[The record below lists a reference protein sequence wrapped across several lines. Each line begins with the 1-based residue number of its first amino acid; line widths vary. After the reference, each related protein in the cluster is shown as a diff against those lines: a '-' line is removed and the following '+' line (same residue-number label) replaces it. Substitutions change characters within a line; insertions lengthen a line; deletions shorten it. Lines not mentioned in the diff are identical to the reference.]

1 MVGPKPIGCPLSWRG
16 QDMITVDSAGHTD
29 VGQKRTGN
37 EDAFLVDDQL
47 QLYVVADGMGGR
59 KAGEVA
65 SHLVV
70 DTIRKTMQ
78 RLASTKNP
86 DQMVGVDRSLS
97 SEANQLVYAIRRANL
112 KTYEYAQNDESCK
125 GMGSTV
131 AAIYFSDTHIIV
143 SNVGDSPIY
152 LVRDGRAEII
162 STIHTVMAEQE
173 TLAPEGGLKLG
184 QQYLHMITRAMGIG
198 ETVNPDTT
206 EIVFQEGDILV
217 ICSDGLSDKAF
228 PDEISEIVEHNP
240 PQEACH
246 KLVAMANERG
256 GDDNITVIVLQ
267 LGPVMDIAKPVPAAT
282 ARDAGAAEEDQPQ
295 VLVEYDTDDASYS
308 TLTRALRLDGIF
320 LETTEPFSEGETLM
334 MNITDLQSQQ
344 TLMLS
349 GIIVGR
355 KPKGIEIVF
364 DDLAPSQLETL
375 KGFIRSL

>member
-1 MVGPKPIGCPLSWRG
+1 
-16 QDMITVDSAGHTD
+16 MISVDSAGHTD
-29 VGQKRTGN
+29 VGQKRKGN
-37 EDAFLVDDQL
+37 EDAFLIDDQL

-65 SHLVV
+65 SRLVV
-70 DTIRKTMQ
+70 ETIRKTMQ
-78 RLASTKNP
+78 KLASTENP
-86 DQMVGVDRSLS
+86 DQMVGVDRNLS
-97 SEANQLVYAIRRANL
+97 SQANQLVYAIRRANL
-112 KTYEYAQNDESCK
+112 KTYEYAQNDQSCK

-131 AAIYFSDTHIIV
+131 SAVCFSDTHIIV

-152 LVRDGRAEII
+152 LVRDGRAEVV

-173 TLAPEGGLKLG
+173 ALAPEGGLKLC

-206 EIVFQEGDILV
+206 EIIFQEGDVLV

-228 PDEISEIVEHNP
+228 PDEICEIVENNV
-240 PQEACH
+240 PQKSCH

-256 GDDNITVIVLQ
+256 GDDNITVIVLH
-267 LGPVMDIAKPVPAAT
+267 LGPVIEAAKPTPAAVS
-282 ARDAGAAEEDQPQ
+282 DAASSEKNLPQ
-295 VLVEYDTDDASYS
+295 VLVEYDTEDASYS

-320 LETTEPFSEGETLM
+320 LETSEPFSKGESLM
-334 MNITDLQSQQ
+334 MNITDPQTQT

-375 KGFIRSL
+375 KSLIRGL

>member
-1 MVGPKPIGCPLSWRG
+1 
-16 QDMITVDSAGHTD
+16 MISVESAGLTD
-29 VGQKRTGN
+29 VGQKRKGN
-37 EDAFLVDDQL
+37 EDSFLIDDQL

-65 SHLVV
+65 SRLVV
-70 DTIRKTMQ
+70 ETISTTMHK
-78 RLASTKNP
+78 LVSAENP
-86 DQMVGVDRSLS
+86 DQMVGVDRNLS
-97 SEANQLVYAIRRANL
+97 SQANQLVYAIRRANL
-112 KTYEYAQNDESCK
+112 KTYEYAQNDKSCK

-131 AAIYFSDTHIIV
+131 SAVYFSDKQAII

-152 LVRDGRAEII
+152 LVRDGRAEIV
-162 STIHTVMAEQE
+162 STLHTVMAEQE

-198 ETVNPDTT
+198 ETVNPDTM
-206 EIVFQEGDILV
+206 EIDFQEGDILV

-228 PDEISEIVEHNP
+228 PEEICEIVENNP
-240 PQEACH
+240 PEESTH

-267 LGPVMDIAKPVPAAT
+267 LGPVLAEKKPTP
-282 ARDAGAAEEDQPQ
+282 GAILSEKTLPQ

-308 TLTRALRLDGIF
+308 TATRALRLDGIF
-320 LETTEPFSEGETLM
+320 LETSEPFTKGESLM
-334 MNITDLQSQQ
+334 MTITDPQTQK

-349 GIIVGR
+349 GIIIGR
-355 KPKGIEIVF
+355 TPKGIEVAF

-375 KGFIRSL
+375 KNLIRNM

>member
-1 MVGPKPIGCPLSWRG
+1 
-16 QDMITVDSAGHTD
+16 MISVESAGLTD
-29 VGQKRTGN
+29 VGQKRKGN
-37 EDAFLVDDQL
+37 EDSFLIDDQL

-65 SHLVV
+65 SRLVV
-70 DTIRKTMQ
+70 ETISTTMHK
-78 RLASTKNP
+78 LVSAENP
-86 DQMVGVDRSLS
+86 DQMVGVDRNLS
-97 SEANQLVYAIRRANL
+97 SQANQLVYAIRRANL
-112 KTYEYAQNDESCK
+112 KTYEYAQNDKSCK

-131 AAIYFSDTHIIV
+131 SAVYFSDTQAII

-152 LVRDGRAEII
+152 LVRDGRAEIV
-162 STIHTVMAEQE
+162 STLHTVMAEQE

-198 ETVNPDTT
+198 ETVNPDTM
-206 EIVFQEGDILV
+206 EIDFQEGDILV

-228 PDEISEIVEHNP
+228 PEEICEIVENNP
-240 PQEACH
+240 PEESTH

-267 LGPVMDIAKPVPAAT
+267 LGPVLAEKKPTP
-282 ARDAGAAEEDQPQ
+282 GAILSEKTLPQ

-308 TLTRALRLDGIF
+308 TATRALRLDGIF
-320 LETTEPFSEGETLM
+320 LETSEPFTKGESLM
-334 MNITDLQSQQ
+334 MTITDPQTQK

-349 GIIVGR
+349 GIIIGR
-355 KPKGIEIVF
+355 TPNGIEVAF

-375 KGFIRSL
+375 KNLIRSI

>member
-1 MVGPKPIGCPLSWRG
+1 
-16 QDMITVDSAGHTD
+16 MISVESAGLTD
-29 VGQKRTGN
+29 VGQKRKGN
-37 EDAFLVDDQL
+37 EDSFLIDDQL

-65 SHLVV
+65 SRLVV
-70 DTIRKTMQ
+70 ETISTTMHK
-78 RLASTKNP
+78 LVSAENP
-86 DQMVGVDRSLS
+86 DQMVGVDRNLS
-97 SEANQLVYAIRRANL
+97 SQANQLVYAIRRANL
-112 KTYEYAQNDESCK
+112 KTYEYAQNDKSCK

-131 AAIYFSDTHIIV
+131 SAVYFSDTQAII

-152 LVRDGRAEII
+152 LVRDGRAEIV
-162 STIHTVMAEQE
+162 STLHTVMAEQE

-198 ETVNPDTT
+198 ETVNPDTM
-206 EIVFQEGDILV
+206 EIDFQEGDILV

-228 PDEISEIVEHNP
+228 PEEICEIVENNP
-240 PQEACH
+240 PEESTH

-267 LGPVMDIAKPVPAAT
+267 LGPVLAEKKPTP
-282 ARDAGAAEEDQPQ
+282 GAILSEKTLPQ

-308 TLTRALRLDGIF
+308 TATRALRLDGIF
-320 LETTEPFSEGETLM
+320 LETSEPFTKGESLM
-334 MNITDLQSQQ
+334 MTITDPQTQK

-349 GIIVGR
+349 GIIIGR
-355 KPKGIEIVF
+355 TPKGIEVAF

-375 KGFIRSL
+375 KNLIRSI

>member
-1 MVGPKPIGCPLSWRG
+1 
-16 QDMITVDSAGHTD
+16 MISVDSAGHTD
-29 VGQKRTGN
+29 VGQKRKGN
-37 EDAFLVDDQL
+37 EDAFLIDDQL

-65 SHLVV
+65 SRLVV
-70 DTIRKTMQ
+70 DTICKTMQ
-78 RLASTKNP
+78 KFASTENP
-86 DQMVGVDRSLS
+86 DQMVGVDRNLS
-97 SEANQLVYAIRRANL
+97 SQANQLVYAIRRANL
-112 KTYEYAQNDESCK
+112 KTYEYAQNDQSCK

-131 AAIYFSDTHIIV
+131 SAVYFSDTHIIV

-152 LVRDGRAEII
+152 LVRDGRAEVV

-173 TLAPEGGLKLG
+173 ALAPEGGLKLG

-206 EIVFQEGDILV
+206 EIIFQEGDVLV

-228 PDEISEIVEHNP
+228 PDEICEIVENNA
-240 PQEACH
+240 PQESCH

-256 GDDNITVIVLQ
+256 GDDNITVIVLH
-267 LGPVMDIAKPVPAAT
+267 LGPVIEAAKPAPAAFS
-282 ARDAGAAEEDQPQ
+282 DAASSEKNLPQ
-295 VLVEYDTDDASYS
+295 VLVEYDTEDASYS

-320 LETTEPFSEGETLM
+320 LETSEPFSKGESLM
-334 MNITDLQSQQ
+334 MNITDPQTQT

-375 KGFIRSL
+375 KSLIRSL